1 MVFVG
6 KMMAVIF
13 ARVAYSVLRLAGWKR
28 KTVLANAKHVADAV
42 PQSNLSAF
50 PDAVS
55 VAKQD
60 APNAVM
66 PSVFQKSSNVAN
78 PGAFSTAPNATP
90 DALAAAPICYEE
102 LLKNLTR
109 HASELLFCF
118 GTFKRLPADFSK
130 YPCCVDGWTFDI
142 AEGAAP
148 VLEKM
153 RSGGIFLTAHYGNYE
168 AMGPW
173 LCCLGIPLV
182 ASYIPV
188 KPKWLNNVLER
199 KIRAVDGRS
208 YSVDARTPRDF
219 LRILND
225 GKLFC
230 LLADQD
236 SRIPSALP
244 GTFLGRPAN
253 VNPLPDFLLKH
264 RPQTPVFICW
274 MEERRAFSG
283 GAFSKGASPSER
295 RKVRVLHA
303 IEVELAQV
311 AGSAQFDV
319 ASPAHLASPSHSSSS
334 IANSAH
340 SPSQSSVVNVQFNKW
355 LEQRIAE
362 NPNLWY
368 GFTHRRFYSQSPTI
382 Y

>member
-1 MVFVG
+1 MSFVG
-6 KMMAVIF
+6 KIIAPVF
-13 ARVAYSVLRLAGWKR
+13 ARVAYTLLKLVGWKR
-28 KTVLANAKHVADAV
+28 GIVLANAKHVAGAV
-42 PQSNLSAF
+42 PQLNLGAF

-55 VAKQD
+55 CTA
-60 APNAVM
+60 
-66 PSVFQKSSNVAN
+66 QKSSNVAN

-118 GTFKRLPADFSK
+118 GTFKRLPADFLK
-130 YPCCVDGWTFDI
+130 YPCSVDGWDFALD
-142 AEGAAP
+142 EAAIP

-173 LCCLGIPLV
+173 LCRLGIPLV

-188 KPKWLNNVLER
+188 KPKWLNNILER

-244 GTFLGRPAN
+244 GTFLGCPAN

-264 RPQTPVFICW
+264 RPQTPVYICW
-274 MEERRAFSG
+274 MEER
-283 GAFSKGASPSER
+283 GAFPSER
-295 RKVRVLHA
+295 RIIRVLHA
-303 IEVELAQV
+303 IEVERVQ
-311 AGSAQFDV
+311 V
-319 ASPAHLASPSHSSSS
+319 ASPARLASP
-334 IANSAH
+334 AP
-340 SPSQSSVVNVQFNKW
+340 SPSQSNFVNSQFNKW
-355 LEQRIAE
+355 LEERIYE

-368 GFTHRRFYSQSPTI
+368 GFTHRRFYSQTPEL
-382 Y
+382 YGE

>member
-1 MVFVG
+1 MSFVG
-6 KMMAVIF
+6 KIAALFF
-13 ARVAYSVLRLAGWKR
+13 ARVAYTLLKLVGWKR
-28 KTVLANAKHVADAV
+28 GTVLANAKHVADAV
-42 PQSNLSAF
+42 PQSNLGAF

-55 VAKQD
+55 CTA
-60 APNAVM
+60 
-66 PSVFQKSSNVAN
+66 QKSSNVAN
-78 PGAFSTAPNATP
+78 LVPVDYNV
-90 DALAAAPICYEE
+90 

-109 HASELLFCF
+109 HASELLFRF

-130 YPCCVDGWTFDI
+130 YPCRVDGWDFALD
-142 AEGAAP
+142 EAAIP

-173 LCCLGIPLV
+173 LCRLGIPLV

-188 KPKWLNNVLER
+188 KPKWLNNILER

-225 GKLFC
+225 EKLFC

-236 SRIPSALP
+236 SRIPSALS
-244 GTFLGRPAN
+244 GTLLGQPVN

-274 MEERRAFSG
+274 MEERSAF
-283 GAFSKGASPSER
+283 PSEC

-303 IEVELAQV
+303 IEVGGAQ
-311 AGSAQFDV
+311 V
-319 ASPAHLASPSHSSSS
+319 ASPARLASP
-334 IANSAH
+334 AP
-340 SPSQSSVVNVQFNKW
+340 SPSQSSVVNSQFNKW
-355 LEQRIAE
+355 LEQRILE

-368 GFTHRRFYSQSPTI
+368 SFTHRRFYSQSPEI
-382 Y
+382 YGE

>member
-1 MVFVG
+1 MFFLG
-6 KMMAVIF
+6 KIAAAFF
-13 ARVAYSVLRLAGWKR
+13 ARIAYSVLRLAGWKR
-28 KTVLANAKHVADAV
+28 KTVLANAKYVA
-42 PQSNLSAF
+42 
-50 PDAVS
+50 
-55 VAKQD
+55 
-60 APNAVM
+60 M
-66 PSVFQKSSNVAN
+66 PVDYNV
-78 PGAFSTAPNATP
+78 
-90 DALAAAPICYEE
+90 

-130 YPCCVDGWTFDI
+130 YPCCVDGWTFDL
-142 AEGAAP
+142 AEGSLP

-173 LCCLGIPLV
+173 LCRLGIPLV

-188 KPKWLNNVLER
+188 KPKWLNNILER

-274 MEERRAFSG
+274 MEEVCG
-283 GAFSKGASPSER
+283 
-295 RKVRVLHA
+295 VRVLHA
-303 IEVELAQV
+303 IEVERAQV
-311 AGSAQFDV
+311 TGSALSES
-319 ASPAHLASPSHSSSS
+319 ASPA
-334 IANSAH
+334 
-340 SPSQSSVVNVQFNKW
+340 QSSPNVVNTQFNKW
-355 LEQRIAE
+355 LEMRIAE

-368 GFTHRRFYSQSPTI
+368 SFTHRRFYSREPGI

>member
-1 MVFVG
+1 MIFLG
-6 KMMAVIF
+6 KIAAAFF
-13 ARVAYSVLRLAGWKR
+13 AWSAYVVLRLAGWKR
-28 KTVLANAKHVADAV
+28 KTVLVNAMHVKILPDY
-42 PQSNLSAF
+42 NL
-50 PDAVS
+50 
-55 VAKQD
+55 
-60 APNAVM
+60 
-66 PSVFQKSSNVAN
+66 
-78 PGAFSTAPNATP
+78 
-90 DALAAAPICYEE
+90 

-130 YPCCVDGWTFDI
+130 YPCCVDGWNFALD
-142 AEGAAP
+142 EAAIP

-153 RSGGIFLTAHYGNYE
+153 RKGGIFLTAHYGNYE

-173 LCCLGIPLV
+173 LCRLGIPLV

-188 KPKWLNNVLER
+188 KPKWLNNILER

-219 LRILND
+219 LRILNE
-225 GKLFC
+225 GNLFC

-264 RPQTPVFICW
+264 RPKTPVFICW
-274 MEERRAFSG
+274 MEERRAFSGGAFSG

-303 IEVELAQV
+303 IEVPRQSQTRL
-311 AGSAQFDV
+311 SNV
-319 ASPAHLASPSHSSSS
+319 ASPAHSSSS
-334 IANSAH
+334 IANSAQSESVSPAH
-340 SPSQSSVVNVQFNKW
+340 SSPSVVNVQFNKW
-355 LEQRIAE
+355 LEERIAE

>member
-1 MVFVG
+1 LCLFVFFLFRIFKPVMFFIG
-6 KMMAVIF
+6 PIAASVF
-13 ARVAYSVLRLAGWKR
+13 ARVSYSVLKLAGWKR
-28 KTVLANAKHVADAV
+28 KTVLANAKHVAA
-42 PQSNLSAF
+42 
-50 PDAVS
+50 AVS
-55 VAKQD
+55 RAD
-60 APNAVM
+60 
-66 PSVFQKSSNVAN
+66 SN
-78 PGAFSTAPNATP
+78 TLP
-90 DALAAAPICYEE
+90 DYNV

-109 HASELLFCF
+109 HASELLFRF
-118 GTFKRLPADFSK
+118 GTFKKLPHDFSA
-130 YPCCVDGWTFDI
+130 YPCRVDGWNFDI

-173 LCCLGIPLV
+173 LCRLGIPLV

-188 KPKWLNNVLER
+188 KPKWLNNILER

-219 LRILND
+219 MRILND
-225 GKLFC
+225 GNLFC

-236 SRIPSALP
+236 SRIPSAID
-244 GTFLGRPAN
+244 GTLFGQPAN

-274 MEERRAFSG
+274 MEEKNG
-283 GAFSKGASPSER
+283 
-295 RKVRVLHA
+295 VRVLHA
-303 IEVELAQV
+303 IEV
-311 AGSAQFDV
+311 
-319 ASPAHLASPSHSSSS
+319 ASPVHSL
-334 IANSAH
+334 
-340 SPSQSSVVNVQFNKW
+340 QSSVVNMQFNKW
-355 LEQRIAE
+355 LEQRILE

-368 GFTHRRFYSQSPTI
+368 TFTHRRFFSREPDI

>member
-1 MVFVG
+1 MR
-6 KMMAVIF
+6 KIMAAAF
-13 ARVAYSVLRLAGWKR
+13 ARVAYSVLKLAGWKR

-42 PQSNLSAF
+42 PL
-50 PDAVS
+50 DAVS
-55 VAKQD
+55 YD
-60 APNAVM
+60 
-66 PSVFQKSSNVAN
+66 
-78 PGAFSTAPNATP
+78 T
-90 DALAAAPICYEE
+90 

-109 HASELLFCF
+109 HVSELLFCF
-118 GTFKRLPADFSK
+118 GTFKKLPHDFTA
-130 YPCCVDGWTFDI
+130 YPCCVDGWNFDI
-142 AEGAAP
+142 AEGSAP

-153 RSGGIFLTAHYGNYE
+153 RKGGIFLTAHYGNYE

-188 KPKWLNNVLER
+188 KPKWLNNILER

-225 GKLFC
+225 GNLFC

-236 SRIPSALP
+236 SRIPSALS
-244 GTFLGRPAN
+244 GSLLGQPAN

-274 MEERRAFSG
+274 MEERDAS
-283 GAFSKGASPSER
+283 SNGASS
-295 RKVRVLHA
+295 KTVRVLHA
-303 IEVELAQV
+303 IEVTGVQ
-311 AGSAQFDV
+311 SK
-319 ASPAHLASPSHSSSS
+319 
-334 IANSAH
+334 IAVTAE
-340 SPSQSSVVNVQFNKW
+340 SSVVNNQFNSW
-355 LEQRIAE
+355 LEQRIRE

-368 GFTHRRFYSQSPTI
+368 SFTHRRFYSRSPEI
-382 Y
+382 YGG

>member
-1 MVFVG
+1 MVFIG
-6 KMMAVIF
+6 KMLAAVF
-13 ARVAYSVLRLAGWKR
+13 AWGAYVVLRLAGWKR
-28 KTVLANAKHVADAV
+28 KTVLANAKHVAG
-42 PQSNLSAF
+42 AF
-50 PDAVS
+50 PKAVLGDSPDAS
-55 VAKQD
+55 C
-60 APNAVM
+60 
-66 PSVFQKSSNVAN
+66 
-78 PGAFSTAPNATP
+78 ATP
-90 DALAAAPICYEE
+90 DAAPVNYDE
-102 LLKNLTR
+102 LLFNLTR
-109 HASELLFCF
+109 HVGELLFCF
-118 GTFKRLPADFSK
+118 KTFKKLPSDFTA

-142 AEGAAP
+142 DEGSAP

-153 RSGGIFLTAHYGNYE
+153 RNGGIFLTAHYGNYE

-188 KPKWLNNVLER
+188 KPKWLNNILER
-199 KIRAVDGRS
+199 KIRAVNGKS

-274 MEERRAFSG
+274 MEEVC
-283 GAFSKGASPSER
+283 E
-295 RKVRVLHA
+295 VRVLHA
-303 IEVELAQV
+303 IEVDRAH
-311 AGSAQFDV
+311 SMN
-319 ASPAHLASPSHSSSS
+319 PAHLVSPAQSNVAFSVDSS
-334 IANSAH
+334 I
-340 SPSQSSVVNVQFNKW
+340 VNNQFNKW
-355 LEQRIAE
+355 LEERILE

-368 GFTHRRFYSQSPTI
+368 GFTHRRFYSKAPEI

>member
-1 MVFVG
+1 MRKMV
-6 KMMAVIF
+6 ATIF
-13 ARVAYSVLRLAGWKR
+13 ARVAYSVLKLAGWKR
-28 KTVLANAKHVADAV
+28 KTVLANAKQVAG
-42 PQSNLSAF
+42 
-50 PDAVS
+50 AVS
-55 VAKQD
+55 Y
-60 APNAVM
+60 N
-66 PSVFQKSSNVAN
+66 
-78 PGAFSTAPNATP
+78 T
-90 DALAAAPICYEE
+90 

-118 GTFKRLPADFSK
+118 ETFKKLPHDLTA
-130 YPCCVDGWTFDI
+130 YPCSVDGWNFDI
-142 AEGAAP
+142 AEGSAP

-153 RSGGIFLTAHYGNYE
+153 RKGGIFLTAHYGNYE

-188 KPKWLNNVLER
+188 KPKWLNNILER

-225 GKLFC
+225 GNLFC

-236 SRIPSALP
+236 SRIPSALS
-244 GTFLGRPAN
+244 GSLFGQPAN

-274 MEERRAFSG
+274 MEERDASLN
-283 GAFSKGASPSER
+283 GASS
-295 RKVRVLHA
+295 KTVRILHA
-303 IEVELAQV
+303 IEVTGAPSKV
-311 AGSAQFDV
+311 AV
-319 ASPAHLASPSHSSSS
+319 TPE
-334 IANSAH
+334 
-340 SPSQSSVVNVQFNKW
+340 SSVVNNQFNKW
-355 LEQRIAE
+355 LEQRIRE

-368 GFTHRRFYSQSPTI
+368 SFTHRRFYSCSPEI
-382 Y
+382 YGG